1 MKIKLSFIFLGQIFP
16 QTNKIILNCG
26 KQKTDLKGLVSS
38 SIILYINEKSLICL
52 NFSLQS
58 FLVFPHFACQ
68 ATQKK
73 PTTITL
79 LLGFKKADYKSTV
92 MRKILVIRQC
102 KMEYPLIDGPWIFNH
117 FDIVWNFYIQTLR
130 RNIKWN
136 VVRIL
141 IDVVLI
147 IFHYSYV
154 ISIRLP

>member
-1 MKIKLSFIFLGQIFP
+1 MRKAK
-16 QTNKIILNCG
+16 
-26 KQKTDLKGLVSS
+26 KTDLKGLVSS

-136 VVRIL
+136 VVRIGRIPSFL
-141 IDVVLI
+141 IF
-147 IFHYSYV
+147 FHYSYV

>member
-1 MKIKLSFIFLGQIFP
+1 M
-16 QTNKIILNCG
+16 
-26 KQKTDLKGLVSS
+26 KGLVSS

-102 KMEYPLIDGPWIFNH
+102 KMEYPLIDEPWIFNH
-117 FDIVWNFYIQTLR
+117 FEIVWNFYIQTLR
-130 RNIKWN
+130 TNIKWN
-136 VVRIL
+136 FIRIL
-141 IDVVLI
+141 WRIPLYLI
-147 IFHYSYV
+147 ICHYFYV
-154 ISIRLP
+154 ISICLPIFISLELICFFRF